1 MAIIDKNEIGS
12 LVVNNKVLEK
22 IIIEDILRL
31 SNKVL
36 LCDKKGKLIK
46 RKPTPFIDSDY
57 YDAVEVN
64 ETTRDGFCIK
74 ILLIVVE
81 GFNPNDVANE
91 IFDLIEKELELLQVA
106 VPDLMTI
113 YCKGIMT
120 SQINKRN
127 IEISRKKRT

>member
-91 IFDLIEKELELLQVA
+91 IFDLIEKEHELLQVA